1 MQENNYICTN
11 RTKEYKNRVENII
24 NNSKKEILDFFEF
37 IDDSRFNFN
46 VYIYDTNEELVK
58 GLQIRGFK
66 KDPDYMCAC
75 TKGEDHSL
83 NFYEPLDKSD
93 IDWTKD
99 EYDNVIYHEL
109 IHGIQYYIYGKQPE
123 WLTEGIAKYLDGMY
137 KEEIIYS
144 HLEDTYSNEL
154 EYVLKEKIDV
164 DNPLS
169 MNELVNE
176 FNGSISYYY
185 SYLIVSYLIE
195 IEGKSEFIKKIYDN
209 NYIKELEKRD
219 LINESINYY
228 IYKFSNKRNVF

>member
-1 MQENNYICTN
+1 MKDNNYICTN

-37 IDDSRFNFN
+37 SDDSRFNFN

-58 GLQIRGFK
+58 GLQTRGFK

-93 IDWTKD
+93 VDWIKD
-99 EYDNVIYHEL
+99 EYDKVIYHEL
-109 IHGIQYYIYGKQPE
+109 IHGIQHYIYGKQPE

-137 KEEIIYS
+137 KEEMIYS

-176 FNGSISYYY
+176 FNESISYYH

-209 NYIKELEKRD
+209 NYIKELENRD

-228 IYKFSNKRNVF
+228 ICKFNIKVK